1 MGKWRRRGMEAVC
14 VMAAAGWMLL
24 AAPLEVYG
32 ELSSGVQATAPAY
45 GERSYERYDPAG
57 LYESLERFQGLCG
70 KMGNEEE
77 IRSLYAQILGEFD
90 RISTLASLAQ
100 LQYDQDVTS
109 DTAAAEVEAMS
120 GLYREASE
128 RACLALRAGLE
139 SGYEELLISL
149 IGEEY
154 VPSIRYYEAVP
165 EALKELLSEEER
177 LVTEYDQLA
186 AQELSVTVDGEVW
199 DEARLAKETALYSE
213 TYYKV
218 QEAMVKEKNRIL
230 GEQFLKLVQVRDQM
244 AKEMGYEDYGE
255 LAHESIYGRD
265 YSGRDVKALLEG
277 VREEFV
283 PLYDDIYWYYDS
295 SEMNYDRLEELGEG
309 GDESLLDWASEC
321 VSGVDG
327 ELGELF
333 SYMREKEL
341 YDIGLEEGETD
352 RNPGTYTLSLPQYGD
367 AFIFLSR
374 SGGVYDHQSLIHE
387 FGHFAA
393 ACYDQVPE
401 LFQDYYVDVSE
412 IQSQG
417 LELLAAAWARENKGE
432 LGEVYA
438 YEEICAMV
446 SNVLSACMIGEFEQA
461 VYENPDMTL
470 EELNKLFSD
479 IQDTYE
485 NAYIESYDGACY
497 GWVEIGHLFSS
508 PMYYIGYGTS
518 ALSALDLWVS
528 AGTDSFGTAAETYMT
543 LVKEGSHM
551 PYCRMAEE
559 WELTDVFSAEE
570 LGELADGIRTIEGVG
585 DGDYDSYEPETGEI
599 DMDRV
604 YSNTAIGILIV
615 IGGFIAVLQLVTI
628 GIGIVIL
635 VMVSKRKES

>member
-1 MGKWRRRGMEAVC
+1 MGKCRRRGTGAVC
-14 VMAAAGWMLL
+14 VMAAASWLSL
-24 AAPLEVYG
+24 ASPLEVYG
-32 ELSSGVQATAPAY
+32 ELPVGVEADALAY
-45 GERSYERYDPAG
+45 GERAYERYDPAG
-57 LYESLERFQGLCG
+57 LYEDLDRFQGLFAET
-70 KMGNEEE
+70 GNEEE
-77 IRSLYAQILGEFD
+77 IRSLYGQILEESD

-100 LQYDQDVTS
+100 LKYDQDVTS
-109 DTAAAEVEAMS
+109 DTAAAEVEAM
-120 GLYREASE
+120 GELYREAGD
-128 RACLALRAGLE
+128 RIYLALRAGLE
-139 SGYEELLISL
+139 SDYEELLVDL

-154 VPSIRYYEAVP
+154 VPSVRCYEATP

-199 DEARLAKETALYSE
+199 DEDRLAKEAALYSE
-213 TYYKV
+213 TYYEV
-218 QEAMVKEKNRIL
+218 QEAMMKEKNRIL
-230 GEQFLKLVQVRDQM
+230 GEQFLKLVQIRDQM

-295 SEMNYDRLEELGEG
+295 SEMNYDLLEALGEG
-309 GDESLLDWASEC
+309 EDESLLDWAYEC

-327 ELGELF
+327 GLGELF
-333 SYMREKEL
+333 SYMREKGL
-341 YDIGLEEGETD
+341 YDLGLEEGETD
-352 RNPGTYTLSLPQYGD
+352 RNTGTYTLSLPQYGD

-393 ACYDQVPE
+393 GCYDEVPE

-438 YEEICAMV
+438 YEEICTMV

-485 NAYIESYDGACY
+485 NAYIESYDGTCY

-518 ALSALDLWVS
+518 ALSALDLWVD
-528 AGTDSFGTAAETYMT
+528 AGTESLEAASGTYMS
-543 LVKEGSHM
+543 LIKEGSHM
-551 PYCRMAEE
+551 PYCQTAEK
-559 WELTDVFSAEE
+559 WELTDVFSTEE
-570 LGELADGIRTIEGVG
+570 LGKLADGIRAIEGAEE
-585 DGDYDSYEPETGEI
+585 GDYDSYEPETGEI
-599 DMDRV
+599 DAVRL
-604 YSNTAIGILIV
+604 YSNTAIGILVIV
-615 IGGFIAVLQLVTI
+615 GGFIMVLQLVII
-628 GIGIVIL
+628 GIGIAIL
-635 VMVSKRKES
+635 VIVSKRKES